1 VTSEDLF
8 ELPLYEYQCPKC
20 GRFEL
25 IRKFSDPALTTCP
38 TCASEIQKLFSAPAI
53 QFKGTGWY
61 ITDYAR
67 KSDGKGEKGDSAKGE
82 GGASEASKGEGS
94 KSEASKSEGSK
105 SEGSK
110 SEGSKSEGSK
120 SEGSKSE
127 GAKDSGASSGNKAA
141 SSSTTGTKT
150 GGGRKSS

>member
-1 VTSEDLF
+1 
-8 ELPLYEYQCPKC
+8 LPLYEYQCPKC

-25 IRKFSDPALTTCP
+25 IRKFSDPALTICP
-38 TCASEIQKLFSAPAI
+38 TCGSEVQKLFSAPAI

-67 KSDGKGEKGDSAKGE
+67 KSDGKGGKGDSAE
-82 GGASEASKGEGS
+82 GSKSEGS

-110 SEGSKSEGSK
+110 SES
-120 SEGSKSE
+120 
-127 GAKDSGASSGNKAA
+127 AKDSGASSGNKAA
-141 SSSTTGTKT
+141 SSTTSATKT
-150 GGGRKSS
+150 GGGSKSS

>member
-1 VTSEDLF
+1 M
-8 ELPLYEYQCPKC
+8 PLYEYQCPKC

-25 IRKFSDPALTTCP
+25 IRKFSDETVTKCP
-38 TCASEIQKLFSAPAI
+38 TCGSDVQKLLSAPAI

-67 KSDGKGEKGDSAKGE
+67 KSEGSKSEGAKSE
-82 GGASEASKGEGS
+82 GSKSEGS

-110 SEGSKSEGSK
+110 SES
-120 SEGSKSE
+120 
-127 GAKDSGASSGNKAA
+127 AKESGASSGNKAA
-141 SSSTTGTKT
+141 SSSTTATKT
-150 GGGRKSS
+150 GGGSKS